1 MADSPFLWG
10 ESDHPASHRRMQ
22 DELFLL
28 PESRLQ
34 IMPPL
39 IEMICPEMYAA
50 RSDARKATRSATS
63 SGWPARFMGTRFLIA
78 SASKVPSLISVVM
91 IPGATALT
99 VMLRLA
105 SSNASDLLAAC
116 SAPLAAE

>member
-50 RSDARKATRSATS
+50 RSEARKATRSATS
-63 SGWPARFMGTRFLIA
+63 SGWPARFIGTMRSMA
-78 SASKVPSLISVVM
+78 DWSKLPAIMSVAM
-91 IPGATALT
+91 MPGATALT
-99 VMLRLA
+99 VMPRLA
-105 SSNASDLLAAC
+105 SSSASDLLAAC
-116 SAPLAAE
+116 